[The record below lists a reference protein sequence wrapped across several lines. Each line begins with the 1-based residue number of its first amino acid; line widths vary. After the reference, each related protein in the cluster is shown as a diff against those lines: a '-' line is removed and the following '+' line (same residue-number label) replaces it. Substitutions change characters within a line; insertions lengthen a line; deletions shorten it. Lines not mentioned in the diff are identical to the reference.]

1 MTPATPPRIDL
12 PTWDAEGGAL
22 PGVAVPP
29 AAAAPEIATDDEL
42 LLRLGAALVHEWNT
56 LPMPTRRAIY
66 DRAVSGPAPAEDAA
80 LKRDMAVFLHDNK
93 SPGPHS

>member
-1 MTPATPPRIDL
+1 MTPAMPPRIDL

-22 PGVAVPP
+22 SGVAVPP
-29 AAAAPEIATDDEL
+29 TAADAEMATDDDL
-42 LLRLGAALVHEWNT
+42 LLRLGAALVREWNT
-56 LPMPTRRAIY
+56 LPMPTRRALY

-80 LKRDMAVFLHDNK
+80 LKRDMAIFLHDNK

>member
-22 PGVAVPP
+22 PGVA
-29 AAAAPEIATDDEL
+29 AAEMATDEDL

-56 LPMPTRRAIY
+56 LPMPTRRALY
-66 DRAVSGPAPAEDAA
+66 ERAVSGPAPAEDAA
-80 LKRDMAVFLHDNK
+80 LKRDMAIFLHDNK